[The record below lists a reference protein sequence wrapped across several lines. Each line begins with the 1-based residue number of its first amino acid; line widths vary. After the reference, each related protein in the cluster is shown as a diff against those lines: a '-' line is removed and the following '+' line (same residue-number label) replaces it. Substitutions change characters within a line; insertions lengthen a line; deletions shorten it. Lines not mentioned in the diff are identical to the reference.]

1 MIYSRQKG
9 NDKTSSLKRKKKTE
23 NNKKAI
29 DFYFYLEFLNLYFMA
44 EAKIITLYIYNVQ
57 KKIFETNIL

>member
-23 NNKKAI
+23 NKKAI

-44 EAKIITLYIYNVQ
+44 EARIITLYVYNVQ

>member
-23 NNKKAI
+23 NKKAI
-29 DFYFYLEFLNLYFMA
+29 DFYLYLEFLNLYFMA
-44 EAKIITLYIYNVQ
+44 EARIITLYVYNVQ

>member
-9 NDKTSSLKRKKKTE
+9 NDKTGSLKRKKKTE

-44 EAKIITLYIYNVQ
+44 EARIVTLYSC
-57 KKIFETNIL
+57 FS